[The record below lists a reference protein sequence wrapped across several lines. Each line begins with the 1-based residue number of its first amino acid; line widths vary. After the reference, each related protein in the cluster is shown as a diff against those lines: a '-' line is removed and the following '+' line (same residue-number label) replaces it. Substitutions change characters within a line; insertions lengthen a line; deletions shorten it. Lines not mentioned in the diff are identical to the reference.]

1 MDLRT
6 LIGTLIEV
14 ADKHADTLHELCVES
29 SDDDDTRESHDAY
42 RAELD
47 GTNAA
52 IEAGRAWL
60 AGLAPEPPARIVIDI
75 TGGVFNGAFSTTP
88 AEILVIDSDD
98 PENPRAD
105 VPGFG
110 DAIWAGLANAEVDRD
125 LVDVAFDDIAWIDR
139 DKAEGGEDEMLA
151 KARFPDSVV
160 AVAVPP
166 AAADAPADTP
176 GTVLA
181 EFISD
186 IEAVGIE
193 TVKQEWPDLAATYA
207 KARAA
212 LAEHTEH
219 AERHLRS

>member
-1 MDLRT
+1 MDLRI

-14 ADKHADTLHELCVES
+14 ADKHADTLQELCVES
-29 SDDDDTRESHDAY
+29 SDDDDTRESHEAY
-42 RAELD
+42 QAELE

-110 DAIWAGLANAEVDRD
+110 DAIWAELADAEVERD
-125 LVDVAFDDIAWIDR
+125 LVDAAFDDIAWIDR
-139 DKAEGGEDEMLA
+139 DKAGGGADEM
-151 KARFPDSVV
+151 RFPDSVV
-160 AVAVPP
+160 AIAVPP
-166 AAADAPADTP
+166 GDSRCTGRHPGP

-212 LAEHTEH
+212 LAEH
-219 AERHLRS
+219 AERHSRS

>member
-6 LIGTLIEV
+6 LIGTLIEA
-14 ADKHADTLHELCVES
+14 ADKHADTLQELCKES
-29 SDDDDTRESHDAY
+29 SDDDTRQSHDAF

-47 GTNAA
+47 EIDAA
-52 IEAGRAWL
+52 IEAGRTWF
-60 AGLAPEPPARIVIDI
+60 AGLAPDRPNRIVIDMM
-75 TGGVFNGAFSTTP
+75 GGVFNGAFATAP

-110 DAIWAGLANAEVDRD
+110 DKIWAGLEGAEVDPDR
-125 LVDVAFDDIAWIDR
+125 VDAAFDDIAWIDR
-139 DKAEGGEDEMLA
+139 DKAEGGKDEMHA
-151 KARFPDSVV
+151 KARFPESVV
-160 AVAVPP
+160 AIAVPP
-166 AAADAPADTP
+166 AAADAPPDTQ
-176 GTVLA
+176 GKVLA

-186 IEAVGIE
+186 VEAVGIE

-212 LAEHTEH
+212 RAYYVPGP
-219 AERHLRS
+219 LRS